1 MARLLVIS
9 LLLMALI
16 GAAFAPAA
24 EAPTR
29 KEYVTRLE
37 AICKPDALATQ
48 RAMKGARGDIRAER
62 LKVAA
67 RKFARAESIFSGT
80 VNQISTMPRPPGDL
94 TRLRRWFS
102 FLKQQDSFL
111 EQIVDQL
118 RQDHPIKA
126 QRLTSRFI
134 HVGNLANSAVL
145 PMGFN
150 YCSFKFSRYG

>member
-1 MARLLVIS
+1 MT
-9 LLLMALI
+9 ALI
-16 GAAFAPAA
+16 GAAVAPAA

-29 KEYVTRLE
+29 REYVTRLE

-62 LKVAA
+62 LRVAA
-67 RKFARAESIFSGT
+67 EKFARAQTIFSGT
-80 VNQISTMPRPPGDL
+80 VRRMSAVPRPPADV
-94 TRLRRWFS
+94 TRLRKWFAYLKRQDA
-102 FLKQQDSFL
+102 FLG
-111 EQIVDQL
+111 EIAAQL

-145 PMGFN
+145 PLGFN